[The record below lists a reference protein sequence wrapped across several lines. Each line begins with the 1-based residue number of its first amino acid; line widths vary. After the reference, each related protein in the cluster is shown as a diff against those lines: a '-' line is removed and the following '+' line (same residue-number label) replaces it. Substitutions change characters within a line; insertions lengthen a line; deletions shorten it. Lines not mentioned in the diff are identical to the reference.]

1 MPLSLA
7 QAVALRY
14 HEREGTTQLL
24 SKQSAKSV
32 KVACRGAACA
42 CPRPQPSQIQPVV
55 PFGFFLVRSRSVPV
69 RSGANLREQNP

>member
-24 SKQSAKSV
+24 SKQASSVFSLSAKSV
-32 KVACRGAACA
+32 KVACRAAEQRVHA
-42 CPRPQPSQIQPVV
+42 RPHP
-55 PFGFFLVRSRSVPV
+55 L
-69 RSGANLREQNP
+69 